1 MAAEPPDFRLG
12 EMVSFMVTRDRLSA
26 KSLVF
31 LNLEFQK
38 PANVGTWATPLR
50 TLKPKSRLIGIEL
63 LNHASSPCSLRK
75 GLVGSS
81 DPWSSVIR

>member
-38 PANVGTWATPLR
+38 PANVGTWATPPENTEAQEQTYRNRAPESCILA
-50 TLKPKSRLIGIEL
+50 L
-63 LNHASSPCSLRK
+63 LAEE
-75 GLVGSS
+75 GAGGEQ
-81 DPWSSVIR
+81 